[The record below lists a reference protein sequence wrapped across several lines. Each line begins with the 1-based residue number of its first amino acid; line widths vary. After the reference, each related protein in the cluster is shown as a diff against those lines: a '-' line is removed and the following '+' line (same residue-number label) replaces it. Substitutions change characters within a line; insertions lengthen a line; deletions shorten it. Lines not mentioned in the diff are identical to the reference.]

1 MMVITD
7 WLEKALVR
15 YDDRPWLSANDRS
28 LVVAIYEALK
38 KGGDHDGGIHAL
50 LYVFPHFIHRKNV
63 KRWHKL
69 NRKALKVSRSRKHR
83 ESATDA
89 VRQMYVLTPQKLGS
103 APPRRKR
110 SERIDPR
117 ELFEIYLDLFM
128 EYFYVY
134 PEHCTPDLIDRLL
147 YLTSQI
153 NIPYYY
159 NKIYQ
164 ILALIYNYSGEHDK
178 ALDRVQLAQSF
189 WQSHKDKLELALS
202 AYATAEAYQGL
213 GEREQALDWMEKA
226 SNLFGKLEYPEQ
238 RNVVKAKLEALQN

>member
-7 WLEKALVR
+7 WLDEALVR
-15 YDDRPWLSANDRS
+15 YDDGPWLTANDRS
-28 LVVAIYEALK
+28 LIVAIYEALK
-38 KGGDHDGGIHAL
+38 KGGDHDAGIHAL
-50 LYVFPHFIHRKNV
+50 LYLFPHFIHRKSV

-83 ESATDA
+83 ESPTDA
-89 VRQMYVLTPQKLGS
+89 VRQMYVLTPQKLES

-110 SERIDPR
+110 SERVDPR
-117 ELFEIYLDLFM
+117 ELFEMYLNVFM

-134 PEHCTPDLIDRLL
+134 PERFTPNLIERLL

-164 ILALIYNYSGEHDK
+164 ILGLIYNYSGEYDK
-178 ALDRVQLAQSF
+178 ALDRIRLANNF
-189 WQSHKDKLELALS
+189 WQNRKDKLELALS
-202 AYATAEAYQGL
+202 AYVTAEAYQGL
-213 GEREQALDWMEKA
+213 GHDEQALDWMERA
-226 SNLFGKLEYPEQ
+226 NTLFSKIDYPEQ
-238 RNVVKAKLEALQN
+238 RSVVRARLEALES